1 MNSLFANIPAEETIN
16 ISCDS
21 LFGNEARINNF
32 NRNDFEKLLKI
43 ALQNNFSNFDNK
55 IYKLNDGA
63 AMVSRL
69 DLALANAFL
78 CFHKQMWLNDSS
90 EDFKP
95 AYYRRYVED
104 IFTLFR
110 SPDHLAKLA
119 TI

>member
-43 ALQNNFSNFDNK
+43 ALQNNFSNFDNR

-78 CFHKQMWLNDSS
+78 CFHKQMWFNDSP

-95 AYYRRYVED
+95 VYYRRYVEY
-104 IFTLFR
+104 IFTLFL

-119 TI
+119 II